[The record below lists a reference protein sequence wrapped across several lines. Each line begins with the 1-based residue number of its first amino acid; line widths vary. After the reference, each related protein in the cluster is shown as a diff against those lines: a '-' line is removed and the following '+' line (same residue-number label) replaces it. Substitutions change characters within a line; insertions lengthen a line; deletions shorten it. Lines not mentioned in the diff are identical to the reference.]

1 MDHVET
7 FFETQP
13 AFTAMTRLLDMARE
27 QDDMEGIVEISH
39 GLQYCESLLEHFYAC
54 YLQEDA
60 EPVA

>member
-1 MDHVET
+1 MDQAEL

-39 GLQYCESLLEHFYAC
+39 GLEYCESLLEHFYAC